1 MARIAG
7 QGSNWIRRSTRL
19 ALYLR
24 DGNRCTY
31 CGCKVR
37 PGRGTKG
44 AWAAHLDHVVP
55 CELGGTSR
63 PDNLVTAC
71 RHCNDAKREL
81 SLRAFLAD
89 LAARGVDVAAVAAR
103 VRSAISTPLTPA
115 LRAAGLALA
124 KAGK

>member
-1 MARIAG
+1 M
-7 QGSNWIRRSTRL
+7 
-19 ALYLR
+19 
-24 DGNRCTY
+24 
-31 CGCKVR
+31 
-37 PGRGTKG
+37 
-44 AWAAHLDHVVP
+44 
-55 CELGGTSR
+55 
-63 PDNLVTAC
+63 TAC